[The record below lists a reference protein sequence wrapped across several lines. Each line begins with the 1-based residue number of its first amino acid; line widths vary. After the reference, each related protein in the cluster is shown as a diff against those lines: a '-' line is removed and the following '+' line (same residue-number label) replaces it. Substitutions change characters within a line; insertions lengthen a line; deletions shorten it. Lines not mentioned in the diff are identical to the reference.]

1 MSASIA
7 SGRFFRRSVARRQPG
22 RSRLAET
29 LHLYELASSLR
40 PGTVLLGGLVI
51 LILVLF
57 RLSLFQGWTF
67 IGDSDRLNTVLAV
80 RLFEVDQIQAR
91 GSVPTW
97 TDQQFMGSPLAGL
110 HWMLPGFTPLP
121 YLLALLPTTE
131 LYRALG
137 VFAALLLGLAIVSA
151 YVALRPYS
159 AGPIPAAAGALVYG
173 LSSYVVMR
181 IAQLDVSFGL
191 LIVVPQLLAEIRRA
205 RRQNAARSFLWL
217 VLGLSAL
224 ILLTFLQEVAYVAFL
239 IGAYAL
245 FRAVR
250 LRDPW
255 PVLVLGVAFAMAVV
269 VGLPRIIT
277 VGQDVAELQR
287 TSTNVQTDAVESLR
301 FFGDGLLGRFYR
313 ENTRTLRGDLNMHE
327 GVQMLGSALAAFD
340 VIAVGLLSRSWGM
353 RLLGV
358 TLVVLLSVALVDYN
372 RPFYDLGLGRE
383 GWPSYPLRAL
393 FLNVDLIGLPL
404 WLICAWLAARSSRR
418 LADPRSR
425 SSWTAFDETPAARID
440 TVFFLGLVVVILALI
455 LIPEAHDLLYYAF
468 FRVDFTHSRLCVAAI
483 LPLAALTTIFLSRFL
498 PARFGRSSFRWV
510 AAGLGLG
517 IVLWLAREQAAAAT
531 VAAAG
536 SVLDLRPS
544 RLLTIEAV
552 RVLSSLLA
560 LLLAAAV
567 LVFQPRRTALI
578 VTGGALV
585 AWVSL
590 EAYTSADYKLS
601 GPQTQSQTIPFDG
614 SNLMQ
619 AAPGQLRPPTP
630 VEREPIR
637 DRLEADDYRSIM
649 YQDRDRFP
657 AMVEPHLA
665 AFWNLRL
672 LEGYST
678 GLPRRLAM
686 LPWAASMY
694 NPHTL
699 DIYTTHAIKDMP
711 WHLLAALNVKYL
723 VYVDRSLWFNPAPGL
738 ADPPAD
744 PDRLRIVENPV
755 PAAPRAF
762 FAARVSPAGPVPLLP
777 GDDGVRPAPK
787 DVEIEDPTLHSVA
800 EGLPAEREFI
810 TEGTISPIFDG
821 DRVLVKVNVSSAPRF
836 LVLNELYHPSW
847 RAWVNGKPA
856 EIYPTNLV
864 MRGILVPPGA
874 TTIELR
880 YEPFLASWY
889 GLAIFAGG
897 LLLAGCAWLAFR
909 RWTGSPDVRP
919 SRGWT
924 APSPERLA
932 VPTHRRG
939 ADLAGAGAGPRR
951 S

>member
-1 MSASIA
+1 
-7 SGRFFRRSVARRQPG
+7 
-22 RSRLAET
+22 
-29 LHLYELASSLR
+29 
-40 PGTVLLGGLVI
+40 VLFGGLVI

-67 IGDSDRLNTVLAV
+67 IGDSDRLNTVLSV

-131 LYRALG
+131 LYRVLG
-137 VFAALLLGLAIVSA
+137 AFAALLLGLAIVSA
-151 YVALRPYS
+151 YVALRAYS
-159 AGPIPAAAGALVYG
+159 TGPIPAAAGALVYG

-191 LIVVPQLLAEIRRA
+191 LIVVPQLLAVIRRT
-205 RRQNAARSFLWL
+205 RREHAARSFLWL

-224 ILLTFLQEVAYVAFL
+224 IVLTFLQEVAYVTFL

-255 PVLVLGVAFAMAVV
+255 PVLVVGVAFAVAVV

-277 VGQDVAELQR
+277 VGQDFAELQR

-327 GVQMLGSALAAFD
+327 GVQMLGSALAAFA
-340 VIAVGLLSRSWGM
+340 VIAVGLLSRSWVM

-358 TLVVLLSVALVDYN
+358 ALVVLLSVALVDYS
-372 RPFYDLGLGRE
+372 RAFYDLGLGRE

-393 FLNVDLIGLPL
+393 FLNIDLIGLPL
-404 WLICAWLAARSSRR
+404 WLICARLAARSSRR
-418 LADPRSR
+418 PTDPGSR
-425 SSWTAFDETPAARID
+425 ASRAAFDETPAARID
-440 TVFFLGLVVVILALI
+440 ALFFLGLVVLILALI

-468 FRVDFTHSRLCVAAI
+468 FQVDFTHSRLCVAAI

-498 PARFGRSSFRWV
+498 PARFGRASFRWV
-510 AAGLGLG
+510 VAGLGLG
-517 IVLWLAREQAAAAT
+517 IVLWLVREQVAAAT
-531 VAAAG
+531 IAAAG
-536 SVLDLRPS
+536 SVLDIRPS

-552 RVLSSLLA
+552 RVLTSLLA
-560 LLLAAAV
+560 VLLAAAV
-567 LVFQPRRTALI
+567 LIFRPRRTALI
-578 VTGGALV
+578 ATGGALV

-590 EAYTSADYKLS
+590 EAYTSADFKLS
-601 GPQTQSQTIPFDG
+601 GPQTQAQATPFDG
-614 SNLMQ
+614 SNLMHG
-619 AAPGQLRPPTP
+619 APGQLRPPTP
-630 VEREPIR
+630 AERDPIR
-637 DRLEADDYRSIM
+637 DRLETDDYRSVT
-649 YQDRDRFP
+649 YQDRERFP

-665 AFWNLRL
+665 AFWDLRL

-678 GLPRRLAM
+678 GLPRRLGM

-699 DIYTTHAIKDMP
+699 DIYTTHAMKDMP
-711 WHLLAALNVKYL
+711 WRLLAALNVKYL
-723 VYVDRSLWFNPAPGL
+723 VYVDRSLWFNPAPGS

-744 PDRLRIVENPV
+744 PDQLRILENPV
-755 PAAPRAF
+755 PATPRAF
-762 FAARVSPAGPVPLLP
+762 FAARVSPAGAEPLLP
-777 GDDGVRPAPK
+777 GDDGIRPAPK
-787 DVEIEDPTLHSVA
+787 DPRIEDLTKHSVA
-800 EGLPAEREFI
+800 EGLPAERQFI
-810 TEGTISPIFDG
+810 ADGTISPVFDG
-821 DRVLVKVNVSSAPRF
+821 DRILVKVNVSSEARF

-847 RAWVNGKPA
+847 RAWVNGKPT
-856 EIYPTNLV
+856 EIYPTNVV
-864 MRGILVPPGA
+864 MRGIVVPPGA

-880 YEPFLASWY
+880 YEPFLVSWY

-897 LLLAGCAWLAFR
+897 LLLAGCAWLGFR
-909 RWTGSPDVRP
+909 RWAGPTDHRP
-919 SRGWT
+919 SRGR
-924 APSPERLA
+924 AGPVPDRLA
-932 VPTHRRG
+932 TLTEAG
-939 ADLAGAGAGPRR
+939 EAELAGAGTGPRR